1 MSAPLMPAALTRTR
15 ISPDP
20 GSGSGWSS
28 TLSSLSRIVTARMRR
43 SEAPWARGRSA
54 LAPASVACRAMT
66 LPDSTYQLEGIS
78 PRAFQHPADRA
89 ATAALRQVPYLD
101 RVVRRLIELG
111 YERAMR
117 QAMLGSAVRL
127 GQEQLPRI
135 WVLEREVFHVLDLED
150 VPDLYLTQFPLAN
163 ALTFGAGRPVIVLNS
178 ELVRLLDADGL
189 RVVIAHEAAHV
200 LSDHVL
206 YQTALVILLQ
216 LGASVRLPIFA
227 GLPLLAIRGALL
239 EWSRAA
245 ELSCDRAAALVTRD
259 PIAVCRALMTIAGG
273 EAIDELN
280 LDAFMKQGLD
290 YDEKGSGLERL
301 TRLLMHLNITHPM
314 PVRRTHELLAWVR
327 SGEYDRIKDG
337 SYVRRGQ
344 EAPLRD
350 EAGAAQEHY
359 AARVRDAFK
368 DVGDSLG
375 DVGDQ
380 LGDWL
385 SRSRR

>member
-1 MSAPLMPAALTRTR
+1 
-15 ISPDP
+15 
-20 GSGSGWSS
+20 
-28 TLSSLSRIVTARMRR
+28 
-43 SEAPWARGRSA
+43 
-54 LAPASVACRAMT
+54 MT
-66 LPDSTYQLEGIS
+66 LPDSTYKLEGIS

-89 ATAALRQVPYLD
+89 ATAALKQVPYLD
-101 RVVRRLIELG
+101 AVVRRLIELG

-117 QAMLGSAVRL
+117 AAMLGSAVRL
-127 GQEQLPRI
+127 GQDQLPRI

-150 VPDLYLTQFPLAN
+150 VPDLYLTQFSVAN
-163 ALTFGAGRPVIVLNS
+163 ALTFGSGRPVIVLNS

-206 YQTALVILLQ
+206 YMTALVILVQ
-216 LGASVRLPIFA
+216 LGSSVRLPIFA
-227 GLPLLAIRGALL
+227 GLPLLAIRTALL
-239 EWSRAA
+239 EWARAA

-259 PIAVCRALMTIAGG
+259 PIAVCRSLMTISGG
-273 EAIDELN
+273 EAVDELN

-314 PVRRTHELLAWVR
+314 PVRRTHELLDWVR

-344 EAPLRD
+344 EPPLRD

-359 AARVRDAFK
+359 AGRVRDAFK
-368 DVGDSLG
+368 DVGTSVN
-375 DVGDQ
+375 DVGEQ
-380 LGDWL
+380 LADWL
-385 SRSRR
+385 AQQQKKK

>member
-1 MSAPLMPAALTRTR
+1 MA
-15 ISPDP
+15 
-20 GSGSGWSS
+20 
-28 TLSSLSRIVTARMRR
+28 
-43 SEAPWARGRSA
+43 
-54 LAPASVACRAMT
+54 

-89 ATAALRQVPYLD
+89 ATAALKQVPYLD
-101 RVVRRLIELG
+101 AVVRKLIELG
-111 YERAMR
+111 YERALR
-117 QAMLGSAVRL
+117 QAVLGSAVRL
-127 GQEQLPRI
+127 GQEQVPRI
-135 WVLEREVFHVLDLED
+135 WVLEREVFHVLDLDD
-150 VPDLYLTQFPLAN
+150 VPDLYLMQIPEAN

-189 RVVIAHEAAHV
+189 RAVIAHEAAHV

-206 YQTALVILLQ
+206 YQTALIILTRV
-216 LGASVRLPIFA
+216 GASALGPLASLPV
-227 GLPLLAIRGALL
+227 LAIRTALL
-239 EWSRAA
+239 EWFRAA

-259 PIAVCRALMTIAGG
+259 PIAVCRALMTISGG
-273 EAIDELN
+273 EAVDELN

-301 TRLLMHLNITHPM
+301 TRLFINLNLTHPM
-314 PVRRTHELLAWVR
+314 TVRRTHQLLAWVR
-327 SGEYDRIKDG
+327 SGDYDRIKDG
-337 SYVRRGQ
+337 DYIRHGD
-344 EAPLRD
+344 EPPLRE

-385 SRSRR
+385 SRHKK